1 MGRRILVQ
9 RKGRGTTQW
18 RSPSHKKIA
27 PARHPKWAPDKTYVG
42 TIVNLLH
49 ESGRG
54 APLAEVRY
62 EGEKKIHYMVAPEG
76 AYVGQVIECGE
87 DAALANGNTLMLE
100 YIPEGTPVY
109 NIEGSPGD
117 GGKYVKAS
125 GLAATIVSIDKTKAM
140 VRLPSGG
147 QKAFSPRCRA
157 TIGIVAGLSANEAK
171 NIETAVEEGIVAGGG
186 RSEKPFLKAGAV
198 WHHTR
203 GKARKWPVVRG
214 AAMNAASHP
223 HGGGSHQSPGRPTTV
238 SRHAPP
244 GRKVGNIAARRTGR
258 RTK

>member
-42 TIVNLLH
+42 VVTNLLH
-49 ESGRG
+49 EAGRG
-54 APLAEVRY
+54 APLAKVNY
-62 EGEKKIHYMVAPEG
+62 EGESKAHYMVAPEG
-76 AYVGQVIECGE
+76 LLVGQVIECGTE
-87 DAALANGNTLMLE
+87 ATLANGNTLVLE
-100 YIPEGTPVY
+100 HIPEGTPIY

-117 GGKYVKAS
+117 GGKYVRSS
-125 GLAATIVSIDKTKAM
+125 GLAATIVSLDKTKAM
-140 VRLPSGG
+140 VRLPSGR
-147 QKAFSPRCRA
+147 QKSFSPRCRA
-157 TIGIVAGLSANEAK
+157 TIGIE
-171 NIETAVEEGIVAGGG
+171 AGGG
-186 RSEKPFLKAGAV
+186 RPEKPFLKAGAV

-214 AAMNAASHP
+214 AAMVAASHP
-223 HGGGSHQSPGRPTTV
+223 HGGGSHQSPGRPSTV
-238 SRHAPP
+238 SRNAPP

-258 RTK
+258 KK